1 MITVRPFQEGDL
13 PRLREIC
20 LETSSFK
27 KNDEKTTAFLY
38 LMFCDYYALCEP
50 ESVFVAADE
59 HDVAQ
64 GYILCAKDFNTYRK
78 RFRAFFQPDC
88 DKLGPYF
95 FGIVR
100 GEMFVHGLFARQYPA
115 HLHIDLSENARHQG
129 VGTKLMDVLKA
140 HLRAQ
145 GIPGVML
152 SCGEKNE
159 NAVRFYQRNGFV
171 IKRKIA
177 GSCLMTCDLREDV

>member
-59 HDVAQ
+59 HDKAQ

-100 GEMFVHGLFARQYPA
+100 GEMFVHGLFARQYPMFRRFFCRT
-115 HLHIDLSENARHQG
+115 IVKTG
-129 VGTKLMDVLKA
+129 K
-140 HLRAQ
+140 
-145 GIPGVML
+145 
-152 SCGEKNE
+152 
-159 NAVRFYQRNGFV
+159 AVRRDNSRILCIRDCIRIF
-171 IKRKIA
+171 
-177 GSCLMTCDLREDV
+177 

>member
-1 MITVRPFQEGDL
+1 MLTIRPYQDKDL

-27 KNDEKTTAFLY
+27 RNDEKTTAFLY

-50 ESVFVAADE
+50 ENVFVAADE
-59 HDVAQ
+59 NDTAQ
-64 GYILCAKDFNTYRK
+64 GYILCARDFKTYQR

-100 GEMFVHGLFARQYPA
+100 GEMFVHGLFAKRYPA
-115 HLHIDLSENARHQG
+115 HLHVDILKEYCGQG
-129 VGTKLMDVLKA
+129 YGVQLMNVLFD
-140 HLRAQ
+140 HLRQ
-145 GIPGVML
+145 NGVPGVQL
-152 SCGEKNE
+152 LVDADNQR
-159 NAVRFYQRNGFV
+159 AVKFYLKMGF
-171 IKRKIA
+171 KILA
-177 GSCLMTCDLREDV
+177 GHPLGSAMGYRL